1 MSKPV
6 ILKAEVVNASLAFK
20 EITLKLEVAYKGEV
34 KTVYVTVNPED
45 LARYPLLRL
54 TLFGYN

>member
-45 LARYPLLRL
+45 LARYL
-54 TLFGYN
+54 